1 MMSCEGW
8 NPGMFGC
15 CCPFFF
21 RYPTLSCCLF
31 CCFETRF
38 LTDQGAKELIFLL
51 EKLKPGSSDVLDETL
66 ML

>member
-1 MMSCEGW
+1 
-8 NPGMFGC
+8 MFGC

-51 EKLKPGSSDVLDETL
+51 ENLKPGSSDVLDETL